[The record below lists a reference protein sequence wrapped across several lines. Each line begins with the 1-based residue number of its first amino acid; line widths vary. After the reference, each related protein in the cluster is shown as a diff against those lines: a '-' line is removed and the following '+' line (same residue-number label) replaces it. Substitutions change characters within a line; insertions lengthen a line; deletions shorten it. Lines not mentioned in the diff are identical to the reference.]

1 MAETVFG
8 IDLGT
13 TYSAIANIN
22 DLGQP
27 EVILNREGDYTTPS
41 VVFFETD
48 TNYVVGKEAKNG
60 AVVNRDNTVSLI
72 KRHMGTDLTYSFF
85 GQSYRPETISA
96 VILKDL
102 VEYARETTGIDS
114 SKVVIT
120 VPAYF
125 GLAEK
130 EATRQA
136 GVIAGLDVV
145 GIVTEPVAA
154 ALSVGIKGEEPKT
167 LFVYDLGGGTF
178 DCTIMKVSKERVSV
192 VVIDGNRRLGG
203 ADWDAALFDLVAEK
217 FKAQAGLSE
226 DPTEDE
232 DFAQRLL
239 TEVEACKK
247 TLSRREK
254 ASIALSHG
262 DVREMVEITR
272 EEFEQ
277 ATASLVDQTIMIVQ
291 RTLESAR
298 AKEPGL
304 VLDEVLLV
312 GGSGRMPMI
321 KTSLI
326 DRLGWTV
333 RETELDLAVAKG
345 AAIYG
350 QGDPLPE
357 PVIDVDPE
365 DSEPGVK
372 PAEQPEKVIQ
382 IGGSTVTIT
391 NVLSRSIGVKFI
403 RDTPG
408 GTNEEYIGFLAHANE
423 SLPLEAAM
431 EAATYLDGQT
441 QVEIHIFEQ
450 NGERESEL
458 ISDNREVTPDGGA
471 VITGLP
477 RLPKGSPIHFSLS
490 INSEGLSSLSA
501 YEPATNQQLKISVN
515 LSVMQKEDVEVAAGL
530 VSGLSR
536 RDD

>member
-1 MAETVFG
+1 MTEPVFG

-13 TYSAIANIN
+13 TYSAVAFIN
-22 DLGQP
+22 DLDQA
-27 EVILNREGDYTTPS
+27 EVILNREGDSTTPS
-41 VVFFETD
+41 VVFFETA

-60 AVVNRDNTVSLI
+60 AMVNRESTVSLI
-72 KRHMGTDLTYSFF
+72 KRQMGTDIAYNFF
-85 GQSYRPETISA
+85 GNPYRPETISA

-102 VEYARETTGIDS
+102 VESARESSGIETN
-114 SKVVIT
+114 KVVIT

-154 ALSVGIKGEEPKT
+154 ALSVGIKGDEPKT

-178 DCTIMKVSKERVSV
+178 DCTIMKVSKDEVSV
-192 VVIDGNRRLGG
+192 VAIDGNRRLGG

-217 FKAQAGLSE
+217 FRSQAGLTE

-232 DFAQRLL
+232 DFAQRLF

-254 ASIALSHG
+254 ASIALSFS
-262 DVREMVEITR
+262 DARESVEVTR
-272 EEFEQ
+272 DEFEQ
-277 ATASLVDQTIMIVQ
+277 ATASLVDQTIMIVE
-291 RTLESAR
+291 RTLESAQ

-321 KTSLI
+321 ERSLTE
-326 DRLGWTV
+326 RMGWAV
-333 RETELDLAVAKG
+333 RKTELDLAVAKG

-350 QGDPLPE
+350 LGEALTAPTFE
-357 PVIDVDPE
+357 PDGGE
-365 DSEPGVK
+365 DQTTT
-372 PAEQPEKVIQ
+372 ADADQPQEKVIQ
-382 IGGSTVTIT
+382 IGGNTVTIT
-391 NVLSRSIGVKFI
+391 NVLSRSIGI
-403 RDTPG
+403 RFVRDAADG
-408 GTNEEYIGFLAHANE
+408 SAEEYVGFLAHANE
-423 SLPLEAAM
+423 SLPLQASL
-431 EAATYLDGQT
+431 EAATYSEGQT
-441 QVEIHIFEQ
+441 EVAIHIYEQ

-458 ISDNREVTPDGGA
+458 VADNREVTPEGGA
-471 VITGLP
+471 EITGLP
-477 RLPKGSPIHFSLS
+477 RLPKGSPIQFTLS
-490 INSEGLSSLSA
+490 VTSEGLSSLSA
-501 YEPATNQQLKISVN
+501 FEPSTNQQLQVQVK
-515 LSVMQKEDVEVAAGL
+515 LSVLQREEVEEAAGI

-536 RDD
+536 RD

>member
-13 TYSAIANIN
+13 TYSAVAFIN
-22 DLGQP
+22 DLDQA
-27 EVILNREGDYTTPS
+27 EVILNREGDSTTPS
-41 VVFFETD
+41 VVFFESA

-60 AVVNRDNTVSLI
+60 AVINRDSTVSLI
-72 KRHMGTDLTYSFF
+72 KRQMGTDLSYNFF
-85 GQSYRPETISA
+85 GESYRPETISA

-102 VEYARETTGIDS
+102 VEYAREATSIDTN
-114 SKVVIT
+114 KVVIT

-178 DCTIMKVSKERVSV
+178 DCTVMKVSKEEVSV

-203 ADWDAALFDLVAEK
+203 ADWDAALFDLVADK

-226 DPTEDE
+226 DPLEDE

-254 ASIALSHG
+254 ASIALSYG
-262 DVREMVEITR
+262 DVREMVVVTR
-272 EEFEQ
+272 DEFEE
-277 ATASLVDQTIMIVQ
+277 ATASLVDQTVMIVQ
-291 RTLESAR
+291 RTLESAQD
-298 AKEPGL
+298 KEPGL
-304 VLDEVLLV
+304 ALDEVLLV

-321 KTSLI
+321 KKSLT

-350 QGDPLPE
+350 QGEAPEPLPVGGDE
-357 PVIDVDPE
+357 FSSDE
-365 DSEPGVK
+365 GT
-372 PAEQPEKVIQ
+372 QQEKVLQ
-382 IGGSTVTIT
+382 LGGSTVTIT
-391 NVLSRSIGVKFI
+391 NVLSRSIGIKFV
-403 RDTPG
+403 RDAADG
-408 GTNEEYIGFLAHANE
+408 SAEEYIGFLAHANE
-423 SLPLEAAM
+423 SLPLQATL
-431 EAATYLDGQT
+431 EAATYAEGQT
-441 QVEIHIFEQ
+441 AVAIHIYEQ
-450 NGERESEL
+450 DGERESEL
-458 ISDNREVTPDGGA
+458 VIDNREVTPEGGA
-471 VITGLP
+471 EITGLP
-477 RLPKGSPIHFSLS
+477 RLPKGSPIQFTLS
-490 INSEGLSSLSA
+490 ITSEGLSSLAA
-501 YEPATNQQLKISVN
+501 YEPTTNQQLQIDVK
-515 LSVMQKEDVEVAAGL
+515 LSVMQIEDIEAAAGI
-530 VSGLSR
+530 VSGLTR

>member
-1 MAETVFG
+1 MAEPVFG

-13 TYSAIANIN
+13 TYSAIAHIN
-22 DLGQP
+22 DLDQA
-27 EVILNREGDYTTPS
+27 EVILNREGDSTTPS
-41 VVFFETD
+41 VVFFESA

-60 AVVNRDNTVSLI
+60 AAVNPDNTVSLI
-72 KRHMGTDLTYSFF
+72 KRQMGNEITYNFF
-85 GQSYRPETISA
+85 GQSFRPETISA
-96 VILKDL
+96 VILKEL
-102 VEYARETTGIDS
+102 VESAREATSIDTN
-114 SKVVIT
+114 KVVIT

-154 ALSVGIKGEEPKT
+154 ALSVGIKGDEPKT

-178 DCTIMKVSKERVSV
+178 DCTIMRVSKDEVAV

-203 ADWDAALFDLVAEK
+203 ADWDSALYDLVAEK
-217 FKAQAGLSE
+217 FRVQAGLAE
-226 DPTEDE
+226 DPTEDQ

-254 ASIALSHG
+254 ANIALTYG
-262 DVREMVEITR
+262 DAREAVEVTR

-277 ATASLVDQTIMIVQ
+277 ATASLVDQTITIVQ
-291 RTLESAR
+291 RALETAQ

-321 KTSLI
+321 EKSLTE
-326 DRLGWTV
+326 RMGWTV
-333 RETELDLAVAKG
+333 RKTELDLAVAKG

-350 QGDPLPE
+350 QGEALPT
-357 PVIDVDPE
+357 PE
-365 DSEPGVK
+365 ATPDGRDGTAADSDD
-372 PAEQPEKVIQ
+372 QQEKVLQ

-391 NVLSRSIGVKFI
+391 NVLSRSIGIKFV
-403 RDTPG
+403 RDASDG
-408 GTNEEYIGFLAHANE
+408 SAEEYVGFLAHANE
-423 SLPLEAAM
+423 SLPLQASL
-431 EAATYLDGQT
+431 EAATYSEGQT
-441 QVEIHIFEQ
+441 EVAIHIYEQ
-450 NGERESEL
+450 DGERESEH
-458 ISDNREVTPDGGA
+458 IANNREVTPEGGA
-471 VITGLP
+471 EITGLP
-477 RLPKGSPIHFSLS
+477 RLPKGSPIQFTLS

-501 YEPATNQQLKISVN
+501 FEPTTNQQLQIDVK
-515 LSVMQKEDVEVAAGL
+515 LSILQREDIEKATGI

-536 RDD
+536 RD